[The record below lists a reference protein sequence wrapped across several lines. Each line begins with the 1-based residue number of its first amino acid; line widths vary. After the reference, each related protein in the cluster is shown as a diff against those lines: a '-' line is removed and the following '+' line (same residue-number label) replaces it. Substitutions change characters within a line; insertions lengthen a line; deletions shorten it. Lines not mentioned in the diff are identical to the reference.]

1 MIYDRQEECM
11 RVTLQMH
18 FTHAHLEPLKAAH
31 STYVSMYCYGRALGT
46 YVHKYVLLYGRA
58 LGNNPGPV
66 TGSGALTDVPMPL
79 SYANKRWHFSLGCES
94 KGKLKGD
101 HHKQSGLLLAKAY
114 GGCPWMRKLTDAD
127 SRHQKALKSHLA
139 TYITARC
146 RLQPRWLPVVA
157 LLRNPGDVVEM
168 MVNGGKVCTMG
179 LMVSEVSSTN
189 TLLNY

>member
-31 STYVSMYCYGRALGT
+31 STYISMYC
-46 YVHKYVLLYGRA
+46 YGRA

-66 TGSGALTDVPMPL
+66 AGSGALTDVPMPL
-79 SYANKRWHFSLGCES
+79 SYANKRWHFPLGCES

-101 HHKQSGLLLAKAY
+101 HQKQSGLLVAKAD
-114 GGCPWMRKLTDAD
+114 GGCPWMRKLSGAD

-139 TYITARC
+139 TVGMAPYITARC
-146 RLQPRWLPVVA
+146 RLQPRWLPVVV
-157 LLRNPGDVVEM
+157 LLRNPGDVMEM

>member
-18 FTHAHLEPLKAAH
+18 FTHAHLEILKVAH
-31 STYVSMYCYGRALGT
+31 STYVSMYCYGRALG
-46 YVHKYVLLYGRA
+46 
-58 LGNNPGPV
+58 NNPGPV
-66 TGSGALTDVPMPL
+66 AGSGALTDAPMPL

-101 HHKQSGLLLAKAY
+101 HHKQSGLLLTKAY
-114 GGCPWMRKLTDAD
+114 GGCPWMRKLTGAD

-139 TYITARC
+139 MVGMAPYITARC
-146 RLQPRWLPVVA
+146 RLQPRWLPVVV
-157 LLRNPGDVVEM
+157 LLRNLGDVVEM